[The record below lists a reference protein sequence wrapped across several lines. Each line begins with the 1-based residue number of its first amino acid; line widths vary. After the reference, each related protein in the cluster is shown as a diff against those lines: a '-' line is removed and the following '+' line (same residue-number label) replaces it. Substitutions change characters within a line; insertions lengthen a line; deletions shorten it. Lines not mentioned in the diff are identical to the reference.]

1 MESIYKSDVVVVGSG
16 ISGLMVA
23 ISLYPRKVTLVTK
36 KKLGEMSSSAWAQ
49 GGIAAAVGKDDH
61 PDIHFA
67 DTIKASSG
75 LNNQE
80 AVKMITTEALHV
92 VSFLEKKIN
101 IEFDKD
107 EHNNFYLSIEAAHSK
122 RRVLKING
130 DQSGKFMVE
139 KLIAYALSQ
148 DHITFVEDVSVDH
161 IVQHENACEGIVGH
175 INKPGVIDNF
185 VFLQAPNVV
194 LATGGIGSIYAYTTN
209 PRDIYGEGVAM
220 AARAGAQL
228 SDMEF
233 VQFHPTG
240 LDIGLDPAP
249 LLTEAIRGEGAY
261 LVDEHENR
269 FMLSIHKDKELAPR
283 DVVARAI
290 FREQKKG
297 RSTFLDCRHF
307 KHNSFKNMFP
317 TAHEFLTKANIN
329 SEKDLIPVI
338 PAAHYHMGGIKVNLH
353 GQSSVKGLWACG
365 ETSSTG
371 AHGANRLASNSLL
384 EAFVFAKKIADAI
397 NSKPINAT
405 RLQKI
410 NIENYFPKEK
420 TISKVRAKK
429 YIWQLRS
436 NMTRNVGLE
445 RNQQTLEQAFIE
457 FDRIERE
464 SKHLSAK
471 LKDMILV
478 SRLITFAA
486 MQRKESRGTHF
497 RNDFLETD
505 INYDTSYDFNVNDM
519 NHYLSKKLVTQ
530 TTKSA

>member
-1 MESIYKSDVVVVGSG
+1 
-16 ISGLMVA
+16 
-23 ISLYPRKVTLVTK
+23 
-36 KKLGEMSSSAWAQ
+36 
-49 GGIAAAVGKDDH
+49 
-61 PDIHFA
+61 
-67 DTIKASSG
+67 
-75 LNNQE
+75 
-80 AVKMITTEALHV
+80 
-92 VSFLEKKIN
+92 
-101 IEFDKD
+101 
-107 EHNNFYLSIEAAHSK
+107 
-122 RRVLKING
+122 
-130 DQSGKFMVE
+130 
-139 KLIAYALSQ
+139 
-148 DHITFVEDVSVDH
+148 
-161 IVQHENACEGIVGH
+161 
-175 INKPGVIDNF
+175 
-185 VFLQAPNVV
+185 
-194 LATGGIGSIYAYTTN
+194 
-209 PRDIYGEGVAM
+209 
-220 AARAGAQL
+220 
-228 SDMEF
+228 
-233 VQFHPTG
+233 
-240 LDIGLDPAP
+240 
-249 LLTEAIRGEGAY
+249 
-261 LVDEHENR
+261 
-269 FMLSIHKDKELAPR
+269 
-283 DVVARAI
+283 
-290 FREQKKG
+290 
-297 RSTFLDCRHF
+297 
-307 KHNSFKNMFP
+307 
-317 TAHEFLTKANIN
+317 
-329 SEKDLIPVI
+329 
-338 PAAHYHMGGIKVNLH
+338 MGGIKVNLH

-464 SKHLSAK
+464 SEHLSAK

-505 INYDTSYDFNVNDM
+505 INYDISFDFNVNDM